1 MGEYCEQCEK
11 LEEERDTERFLKL
24 EAYATMSAQG
34 LDRMPTRADFA
45 WLVERIRV
53 QDTLLDVY
61 RCKQRASKDAV
72 PVPPVPEQDA
82 SYLPVTLDAQ
92 CPNCER
98 QGFPLWVGYLPGKG
112 YESECGG
119 PCAHCGHTLR
129 AGAVPE

>member
-72 PVPPVPEQDA
+72 PVPPAPDEEGERPSKWLTDDVDEA
-82 SYLPVTLDAQ
+82 SYGEDI
-92 CPNCER
+92 
-98 QGFPLWVGYLPGKG
+98 
-112 YESECGG
+112 
-119 PCAHCGHTLR
+119 
-129 AGAVPE
+129 